1 MKHFTTTGAPPPNN
15 GLMLVALSGP
25 HDVGRAASTALEQ
38 LMRREETLMFA
49 EADPDGLFIYNHL
62 SPALSR
68 EQHGWTTR
76 IDWPRLQLHHS
87 GPGDEPGPIFLSGH
101 RPHMGLWGLC
111 RELGELAKYCGV
123 QHIINVTS
131 GFGERP
137 HTRPTTISA
146 MATLAAPSPR
156 MEEIVQRL
164 ETEPNA
170 MPLEDAFLVQTCLSH
185 GIDYLAVCGHVP
197 RYLGESPNYQV
208 AADLARQLLFL
219 TRSPQQHLEELEQ
232 RAGEF
237 RDYLQGMMASENIL
251 SQMAR
256 MAEEADDRRMNRRQS
271 QTGEGQP
278 ESLENVRPDQMAD
291 EVDQYL
297 RREGRNGEN
306 GERREAPGDGPR

>member
-1 MKHFTTTGAPPPNN
+1 MKHFTTTGAPPRNN

-38 LMRREETLMFA
+38 LMRREEAVMFA

-62 SPALSR
+62 YPAVSR
-68 EQHGWTTR
+68 EQQGHTTR

-87 GPGDEPGPIFLSGH
+87 GPGDEPGPIFLSGE

-111 RELGELAKYCGV
+111 RELGELAKSCGV

-146 MATLAAPSPR
+146 MATLAAPGPR
-156 MEEIVQRL
+156 MEEIVHRL

-208 AADLARQLLFL
+208 AGELARRLLFL
-219 TRSPQQHLEELEQ
+219 MRNPQQPLEELEQ
-232 RAGEF
+232 REGEF
-237 RDYLQGMMASENIL
+237 RDYLQRMMASESIL

-256 MAEEADDRRMNRRQS
+256 MAEEADDQRINRRQ
-271 QTGEGQP
+271 GQP

-297 RREGRNGEN
+297 RKEGRNGEN
-306 GERREAPGDGPR
+306 GERREAPGDEPR

>member
-1 MKHFTTTGAPPPNN
+1 MKHFTTTGAPPRNN

-25 HDVGRAASTALEQ
+25 HNVGRAASTALEQ
-38 LMRREETLMFA
+38 LMRREEAVLFA
-49 EADPDGLFIYNHL
+49 EAEPDELFIYNQL

-68 EQHGWTTR
+68 EKNGSTTN

-87 GPGDEPGPIFLSGH
+87 GPGDEPGPIFLSGQ
-101 RPHMGLWGLC
+101 RPQMRLRELC
-111 RELGELAKYCGV
+111 RELGQLAQSCGV
-123 QHIINVTS
+123 QHLINITS
-131 GFGERP
+131 GFGGRP

-156 MEEIVQRL
+156 MEEIVQML
-164 ETEPNA
+164 ETEPHA
-170 MPLEDAFLVQTCLSH
+170 KPLEDAFLVQTCLSH
-185 GIDYLAVCGHVP
+185 GIDYLAVCGHLP
-197 RYLGESPNYQV
+197 RYLGEGPNYQV
-208 AADLARQLLFL
+208 ASDLARQLLFL
-219 TRSPQQHLEELEQ
+219 TRSPHQPLEELEQ

-237 RDYLQGMMASENIL
+237 RDHLQGMMASGSIL

-256 MAEEADDRRMNRRQS
+256 MAEETDDRLINKRQS

-297 RREGRNGEN
+297 RKEGRNGEN
-306 GERREAPGDGPR
+306 GVDG

>member
-15 GLMLVALSGP
+15 GLMLIALSGP

-38 LMRREETLMFA
+38 LMRREEALMFA

-237 RDYLQGMMASENIL
+237 RNYLQGMMASENIL

-256 MAEEADDRRMNRRQS
+256 MAEEADDRRINRRQS

-297 RREGRNGEN
+297 RKEGRNGEN